1 MRHDRL
7 GLNNISLQDAA
18 AFWEMQLLPND
29 CLPAIATHALAEGY
43 DSPSLRR
50 LAGETETLA
59 STLGPLFTKA
69 LTELG
74 VATPDTPS
82 AQMAVAKHYARRI
95 LDDSIPPYEGA
106 RLIWWNVANHACLD
120 KAETEV
126 WDRLSIFV
134 GLASEY
140 EDYPPARKQHEDE
153 IIKAARDLLAD
164 CQAA

>member
-69 LTELG
+69 LTEPWG
-74 VATPDTPS
+74 WPS
-82 AQMAVAKHYARRI
+82 ITLEEFLMTRFHRTKE
-95 LDDSIPPYEGA
+95 LD
-106 RLIWWNVANHACLD
+106 
-120 KAETEV
+120 
-126 WDRLSIFV
+126 
-134 GLASEY
+134 
-140 EDYPPARKQHEDE
+140 
-153 IIKAARDLLAD
+153 
-164 CQAA
+164 